1 MVHMDAIWIKVCFPC
16 ALIISRISKLLDAN
30 YTGAQKYNE
39 VKLRYEW
46 KGFKGGQQIDQSNP
60 FHQNEIQ
67 WKQIIE
73 STLL

>member
-1 MVHMDAIWIKVCFPC
+1 M
-16 ALIISRISKLLDAN
+16 LIIQVLKNTMKLIWDMN
-30 YTGAQKYNE
+30 GKG
-39 VKLRYEW
+39 LRVASL
-46 KGFKGGQQIDQSNP
+46 DQSNP

>member
-1 MVHMDAIWIKVCFPC
+1 MVHLDAIWIKVCFSC
-16 ALIISRISKLLDAN
+16 ALIISRISYSMLIIQVLKNTMKLIWVMN
-30 YTGAQKYNE
+30 GKG
-39 VKLRYEW
+39 LRVASL
-46 KGFKGGQQIDQSNP
+46 DQSNP